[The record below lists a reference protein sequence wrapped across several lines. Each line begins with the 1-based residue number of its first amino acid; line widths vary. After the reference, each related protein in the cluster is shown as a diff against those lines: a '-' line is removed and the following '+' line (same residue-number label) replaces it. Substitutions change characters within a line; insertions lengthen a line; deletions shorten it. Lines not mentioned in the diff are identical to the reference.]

1 MKLSLHKLAKKIN
14 LDNRSI
20 YLRKLIIEC
29 LQHEQRGHVGS
40 SMSLVEIIRVLYD
53 DIMKFNS
60 KKPNLE
66 SRDRFI
72 LSKGH
77 GCLALYIM
85 LYEKKFISKKQLISV
100 GKFDSILG
108 GHPEHIVPG
117 IEFSTGAL
125 GHGFSIACG
134 VALSAKIKKQK
145 HKIFALMGDGE
156 INEGSV
162 WESALSVSKYKL
174 NNLITIIDYN
184 KFQSYG
190 PLEETSNMCEIKKKW
205 ESFGFDV
212 IEINGHD
219 VNKIK
224 QTFKIAKNKGKKPV
238 VVICYTIK
246 GKGLKFAENIS
257 NWHHRSSI
265 DESLIKKM
273 SEKLQNYNYEK

>member
-1 MKLSLHKLAKKIN
+1 MKLNLHKLSKKIN
-14 LDNRSI
+14 LDKRSI
-20 YLRKLIIEC
+20 HLRELIIEC
-29 LQHEQRGHVGS
+29 LQQEQRGHVGS

-53 DIMKFNS
+53 DIMKFDS
-60 KKPNLE
+60 KRANFDA
-66 SRDRFI
+66 RDRFI

-85 LYEKKFISKKQLISV
+85 LFEKKFITKKQLLSV
-100 GKFDSILG
+100 GKFNSILG

-145 HKIFALMGDGE
+145 YKTFVVMGDGE

-162 WESALSVSKYKL
+162 WESALSVSKHKL

-190 PLEETSNMCEIKKKW
+190 SLVETSNMSAIKNKW

-212 IEINGHD
+212 VEINGHD
-219 VNKIK
+219 VKKLK
-224 QTFKIAKNKGKKPV
+224 QTFKIAKNKKNRPIV
-238 VVICYTIK
+238 IICYTTK
-246 GKGLKFAENIS
+246 GKGLKFAENIP

-265 DESLIKKM
+265 DKLLIGKM
-273 SEKLQNYNYEK
+273 QETLRNYNYAK